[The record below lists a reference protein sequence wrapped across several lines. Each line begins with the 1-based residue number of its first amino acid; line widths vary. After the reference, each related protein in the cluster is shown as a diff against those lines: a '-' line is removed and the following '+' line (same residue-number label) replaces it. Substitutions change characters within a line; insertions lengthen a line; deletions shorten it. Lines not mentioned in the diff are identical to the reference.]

1 MGITESRVEEGIRG
15 RNRCNRYLGGK
26 RKLK

>member
-1 MGITESRVEEGIRG
+1 MRITDSRLEEGIRG
-15 RNRCNRYLGGK
+15 RNRCNRYLGEK